1 MTEGNGHVIDP
12 AGVARLAL
20 QAAVAEH
27 GPSVLSD
34 PGSMDRI
41 GRESLA
47 GLPGEAILIGSA
59 ARTDVPALLREQIPQ
74 LGNYGAIQSVAAA
87 LAEAHSLEP
96 AACLWVVR
104 EFARALGLIAPGGTQ
119 TAAAGGPP
127 GGRWS
132 AGAGREEAVAGRP
145 GGTGTPP
152 GSPGGGGPQA
162 PGPPGAPPP
171 SAAPPSGLPPP
182 GAPLPGA
189 PRPGARRPGRN
200 ALGIAAAIA
209 LVIVYLGVAA
219 VAHLSPFPAKAA
231 TSTSSRG
238 GSQGAP
244 GATPDASPDAA
255 PDPSPPSAFQT
266 LLRMIPGNVQ
276 GQDDCAN
283 AGTRAGAT
291 AVAECGKLQ
300 GLAATTI
307 FYYLFS
313 SQGALNSGFNSFL
326 KSVNFTKGSAS
337 CTTASKVFADFVVQC
352 QDGFTSTAPAMTGS
366 IAEYT
371 NSSNDPIIVSSDNQE
386 LVMAVMV
393 GINDSDLLA
402 YWKQLQWITTSG

>member
-12 AGVARLAL
+12 AGAARRAL

-27 GPSVLSD
+27 GPLVLSD

-59 ARTDVPALLREQIPQ
+59 ARTDVPALLRERIPR
-74 LGNYGAIQSVAAA
+74 LGNYGAIQSVAAT

-96 AACLWVVR
+96 AACVWVVR

-119 TAAAGGPP
+119 TAAASGRPQAGGDWRDGAGQEGGGAGGP
-127 GGRWS
+127 
-132 AGAGREEAVAGRP
+132 A
-145 GGTGTPP
+145 GTGTPP
-152 GSPGGGGPQA
+152 GSPGGGPQA
-162 PGPPGAPPP
+162 PGPPPSPPPSSAPPSSAPPP
-171 SAAPPSGLPPP
+171 GPPP
-182 GAPLPGA
+182 
-189 PRPGARRPGRN
+189 PGARRPGRN

-209 LVIVYLGVAA
+209 LIVVYLGVAA

-231 TSTSSRG
+231 ASTSSQG
-238 GSQGAP
+238 GSQGNAA

-255 PDPSPPSAFQT
+255 PDPDRSPPSAFQT
-266 LLRMIPGNVQ
+266 LLSMIPGNVQ
-276 GQDDCAN
+276 GQDNCAN
-283 AGTRAGAT
+283 AGTRVGAT
-291 AVAECGKLQ
+291 AVAECAKIQ

-313 SQGALNSGFNSFL
+313 GPGALTSGFNAFL

-337 CTTASKVFADFVVQC
+337 CTTASQVFADFVVQC
-352 QDGFTSTAPAMTGS
+352 RDGFTSTAPAMTGS

-371 NSSNDPIIVSSDNQE
+371 NSSNDPIIVSSDNQQ

-393 GINDSDLLA
+393 GTNDGDLLA
-402 YWKQLQWITTSG
+402 YWKQLLWITTSG

>member
-12 AGVARLAL
+12 AGAARRAL

-27 GPSVLSD
+27 GPLVLSD

-41 GRESLA
+41 GRETRA

-59 ARTDVPALLREQIPQ
+59 ARTDVPALLRERIPR
-74 LGNYGAIQSVAAA
+74 LGNYGAIQSVAAI
-87 LAEAHSLEP
+87 LAEARSLEP

-119 TAAAGGPP
+119 TAAASGPP
-127 GGRWS
+127 AGGGYGS
-132 AGAGREEAVAGRP
+132 GGGAGQGGGGTGGP

-152 GSPGGGGPQA
+152 GSPGGGPQA
-162 PGPPGAPPP
+162 PGPLPPSAPPP
-171 SAAPPSGLPPP
+171 G
-182 GAPLPGA
+182 G
-189 PRPGARRPGRN
+189 RRPGRN
-200 ALGIAAAIA
+200 ALGIGAAIA
-209 LVIVYLGVAA
+209 LVVVYLGVAA
-219 VAHLSPFPAKAA
+219 AAHLSPFPAQAA
-231 TSTSSRG
+231 ASTSSQG
-238 GSQGAP
+238 GSQGSAAA
-244 GATPDASPDAA
+244 ATPGASPD
-255 PDPSPPSAFQT
+255 PDPSPPPAFQT
-266 LLRMIPGNVQ
+266 LLSMIPGNVQ
-276 GQDDCAN
+276 GQDNCAN
-283 AGTRAGAT
+283 AGTRVGAT
-291 AVAECGKLQ
+291 AVAECANVQ

-313 SQGALNSGFNSFL
+313 SQGALNSGFNAFL

-352 QDGFTSTAPAMTGS
+352 RDGFTSTAPAMTGS
-366 IAEYT
+366 IAEYI
-371 NSSNDPIIVSSDNQE
+371 NSSNDPIIVSTDNQQ

-393 GINDSDLLA
+393 GANDGDLLA